1 MKEFSRLLQLGL
13 LLILSCMMVNKC
25 DGRNDLCSEQIK
37 QIQSPEELS
46 TELKEIQ
53 FYLFKKG
60 DFGSKVIVQTLDRK
74 KEQLFHKP
82 EFIPRVDVSPD
93 GNSLVYVQM
102 TSIGS
107 IQPIWMWWVDLES
120 GEERKIAGWYKN
132 YDEIS
137 ITNPGFS
144 QDGQKVLFTVTRYDT
159 GIIGLARVNIDGR
172 GLEIL
177 DTDIPLTQGPES
189 SPNGLNIIVTC
200 AGYDMLTGDPGF
212 QLCLLDRNGKFIKF
226 LTQRGSGHGSY
237 YFTPDGKKIVYCE
250 YEFGGIFGIINKPK
264 DRFIVQDLETGE
276 FTQLLDWEVGV
287 LAFSPDGNEIVFKA
301 KQTEKSP
308 WAIYIINIDGT
319 NLRHLAYF
327 DDFLEEWYADA
338 REY

>member
-1 MKEFSRLLQLGL
+1 
-13 LLILSCMMVNKC
+13 MVKSSF
-25 DGRNDLCSEQIK
+25 LEVS
-37 QIQSPEELS
+37 SPEKLPKYLS
-46 TELKEIQ
+46 DVE
-53 FYLFKKG
+53 FYIFKTG
-60 DFGSKVIVQTLDRK
+60 EFGSKIVKMNLNNTLKNVIFD
-74 KEQLFHKP
+74 E
-82 EFIPRVDVSPD
+82 
-93 GNSLVYVQM
+93 NSINSMDLSGDMTKLVYEHGFEKWGIRPV
-102 TSIGS
+102 
-107 IQPIWMWWVDLES
+107 WLWLLDLQT
-120 GEERKIAGWYKN
+120 GKQRKLAGWYKDF
-132 YDEIS
+132 DEIS
-137 ITNPGFS
+137 ITNPGFT
-144 QDGQKVLFTVTRYDT
+144 QDGEQVLFTVTWYDT
-159 GIIGLARVNIDGR
+159 GKIGLARVNIDGT

-177 DTDIPLTQGPES
+177 DTDIPLTQGPEP
-189 SPNGLNIIVTC
+189 SPDGSLIMVIC
-200 AGYDMLTGDPGF
+200 AGYDLLSGDPGF
-212 QLCLLDRNGKFIKF
+212 QLCLLDRDGKFIKF